1 MKDRAARRDVASRAP
16 PVQRGGPAGELA
28 VVLKP
33 GKEKSLRRRHPWVY
47 ATAISHVTGEPV
59 SGATVA
65 VRAADGTWLAW
76 AAYSPASSIRARA
89 WSFDER
95 DRIDAAWM
103 RARVQTAVEARSTL
117 AASGNA
123 LRLVFGE
130 SDRLPGL
137 IVDRYGDQLVTQFQG
152 AGVDAW
158 REALVEALV
167 EATGCANVFDRS
179 DGATRAREGLPPI
192 SGVLRGAEPPEMIEI
207 AEHGLRFLV
216 DVRHGH
222 KTGYY
227 IDQRDNRRLARELA
241 RGFVEQHGRGPLA
254 LNCFCYT
261 GGFSVAMLAGGA
273 AMVHS
278 IDSSAEALR
287 VAKAHIELNGLPAGA
302 AEWDGGDA
310 FDALRSLKSQAAQFD
325 LIVLDPPKF
334 ASSHHHVE
342 RAARAYKD
350 INLNAL
356 KLLAPGGN
364 LLTFSCSGAI
374 DVDLFQKIVAGAVID
389 SGVEAWLVQRLAA
402 ASDHP
407 LMMTVPESEY
417 LKGVWLRRVR

>member
-1 MKDRAARRDVASRAP
+1 MSGRDSRRPAERAATSVVSP
-16 PVQRGGPAGELA
+16 HGEAA

-47 ATAISHVTGEPV
+47 ATAVSHVTGNPGG
-59 SGATVA
+59 GATVA
-65 VRAADGTWLAW
+65 VRASDGKWLAW
-76 AAYSPASSIRARA
+76 AAYSPASSIRARVWTFA
-89 WSFDER
+89 ES

-103 RARVQTAVEARSTL
+103 RARVEAAVAARTGLARS
-117 AASGNA
+117 SNA

-137 IVDRYGDQLVTQFQG
+137 IVDRYADQLVTQFQG

-158 REALVEALV
+158 RAELVAALVGV
-167 EATGCANVFDRS
+167 TGCANVFDRS
-179 DGATRAREGLPPI
+179 DGATRTREGLPAI
-192 SGVLRGAEPPEMIEI
+192 SGVLAGAEPPDAIEVD
-207 AEHGLRFLV
+207 EHGLRFLV
-216 DVRHGH
+216 DVRRGH

-227 IDQRDNRRLARELA
+227 VDQRDNRKLARELVQQFAAEQGHGA
-241 RGFVEQHGRGPLA
+241 RA

-261 GGFSVAMLAGGA
+261 GGFSVAALAGGA
-273 AMVHS
+273 ASVHS

-287 VAKAHIELNGLPAGA
+287 VAREHVKLNGLDVSA
-302 AEWDGGDA
+302 ATWDESDA
-310 FDALRSLKSQAAQFD
+310 FDALRALKAQGAQFD

-356 KLLAPGGN
+356 KLMAPGGH

-389 SGVEAWLVQRLAA
+389 SGVDAWLVQRLAA
-402 ASDHP
+402 GSDHP

-417 LKGVWLRRVR
+417 LKGAWLRRVP

>member
-1 MKDRAARRDVASRAP
+1 MSGRPPKRPAQERASSRSAAAADEP
-16 PVQRGGPAGELA
+16 A
-28 VVLKP
+28 VVLKG

-47 ATAISHVTGEPV
+47 ATAVSHVTGDPAG
-59 SGATVA
+59 GATVA

-89 WSFDER
+89 WSFSEADV
-95 DRIDAAWM
+95 IDAAWM
-103 RARVQTAVEARSTL
+103 RDRVRAAVAARSGLAVAGTAV
-117 AASGNA
+117 
-123 LRLVFGE
+123 RLVFGE

-158 REALVEALV
+158 REELVDALV
-167 EATGCANVFDRS
+167 EATGCPNVFDRS
-179 DGATRAREGLPPI
+179 DGATRAREGLPAI
-192 SGVLRGAEPPEMIEI
+192 SGVLAGVEPPEAIEVE
-207 AEHGLRFLV
+207 EHGLRFLV
-216 DVRHGH
+216 DVRRGH

-227 IDQRDNRRLARELA
+227 IDQRDNRQLARRLAEQFITLHGQGA
-241 RGFVEQHGRGPLA
+241 RA

-273 AMVHS
+273 ASVRS

-287 VAKAHIELNGLPAGA
+287 VAREHVRLNGLNVDA
-302 AEWDGGDA
+302 ATWDGSDA
-310 FDALRSLKSQAAQFD
+310 FDALRALKAQAAQFD

-334 ASSHHHVE
+334 ASSHHHVD

-356 KLLAPGGN
+356 KLLAPGGH

-389 SGVEAWLVQRLAA
+389 SGVDAWLVQRLGAGI
-402 ASDHP
+402 DHP

>member
-1 MKDRAARRDVASRAP
+1 MSAGQPKRPTPERASTRTSAL
-16 PVQRGGPAGELA
+16 AGEPA
-28 VVLKP
+28 VVLKA

-47 ATAISHVTGEPV
+47 ATAVSHVTGDPAA
-59 SGATVA
+59 GATVA
-65 VRAADGTWLAW
+65 IRAADGTWLAW

-89 WSFDER
+89 WSFSEKDV
-95 DRIDAAWM
+95 IDAAWM
-103 RARVQTAVEARSTL
+103 RERVQAAVAARAGL
-117 AASGNA
+117 AASGTA
-123 LRLVFGE
+123 ARLVFGE

-137 IVDRYGDQLVTQFQG
+137 IVDRYADQLVTQFQG

-158 REALVEALV
+158 RDDLVAALV
-167 EATGCANVFDRS
+167 EATGCADVYDRS
-179 DGATRAREGLPPI
+179 DGATRAREGLPAI
-192 SGVLRGAEPPEMIEI
+192 SGVLAGAEPPETIEVS
-207 AEHGLRFLV
+207 EHGLRFLV
-216 DVRHGH
+216 DVRRGH

-227 IDQRDNRRLARELA
+227 VDQRDNRQLARRLSEQFVAQHGHGA
-241 RGFVEQHGRGPLA
+241 RG

-273 AMVHS
+273 AAVHS
-278 IDSSAEALR
+278 IDSSADALR
-287 VAKAHIELNGLPAGA
+287 MAREHVRLNGLDEEA
-302 AEWDGGDA
+302 ATWDDSDA
-310 FDALRSLKSQAAQFD
+310 FDALRALRTQAAQFD

-334 ASSHHHVE
+334 ASSHHHVD

-356 KLLAPGGN
+356 RLLAPGGQ
-364 LLTFSCSGAI
+364 LLSFSCSGAI

-389 SGVEAWLVQRLAA
+389 SGVDAWLVQRLAA
-402 ASDHP
+402 GGDHP

>member
-1 MKDRAARRDVASRAP
+1 MD
-16 PVQRGGPAGELA
+16 GEPAVWLR
-28 VVLKP
+28 P

-47 ATAISHVTGEPV
+47 ATAVDTVTGEPPA
-59 SGATVA
+59 GATVA
-65 VRAADGTWLAW
+65 VRAADGAWLAS
-76 AAYSPASSIRARA
+76 AAYSPASSIRARV
-89 WSFDER
+89 WSFTES

-103 RARVQTAVEARSTL
+103 RARVAAAVQARGGL
-117 AASGNA
+117 AASSNA

-158 REALVEALV
+158 RAALIDALVAE
-167 EATGCANVFDRS
+167 TGCRNVFDRS
-179 DGATRAREGLPPI
+179 DGATRTREGLPAI
-192 SGVLRGAEPPEMIEI
+192 SGVLAGDEPPEAIEVT
-207 AEHGLRFLV
+207 EHGLRFLV
-216 DVRHGH
+216 DVRRGH

-227 IDQRDNRRLARELA
+227 VDQRDNRRLARTLA
-241 RGFVEQHGRGPLA
+241 AKVAERNGRAARA
-254 LNCFCYT
+254 LNCFSYT

-273 AMVHS
+273 ASVHS
-278 IDSSAEALR
+278 IDSSADALR
-287 VAKAHIELNGLPAGA
+287 MAREHVRLNGLREEAATWEPA
-302 AEWDGGDA
+302 DA
-310 FDALRSLKSQAAQFD
+310 FDALRALKASGAQFD
-325 LIVLDPPKF
+325 LVVLDPPKF

-356 KLLAPGGN
+356 RLLAPGGH

-389 SGVEAWLVQRLAA
+389 AGVDAWMVRRLGAG
-402 ASDHP
+402 SDHP

-417 LKGVWLRRVR
+417 LKGVWLQRVP

>member
-1 MKDRAARRDVASRAP
+1 VNDRPSKRPSQERVVTRQGAP
-16 PVQRGGPAGELA
+16 PAEAA

-47 ATAISHVTGEPV
+47 ATAVSHVTGDPAG
-59 SGATVA
+59 GATVA
-65 VRAADGTWLAW
+65 VRGADGAWLAW

-89 WSFDER
+89 WSFAER
-95 DRIDAAWM
+95 DVIDGAFLRERVRAAVNA
-103 RARVQTAVEARSTL
+103 RAGLTAS
-117 AASGNA
+117 SSA

-137 IVDRYGDQLVTQFQG
+137 IVDRYAEQLVTQFQG

-158 REALVEALV
+158 REDLVAALV

-179 DGATRAREGLPPI
+179 DGATRAREGLPAI
-192 SGVLRGAEPPEMIEI
+192 SGVLAGTEPPEMIEVT
-207 AEHGLRFLV
+207 EHGLRFLV
-216 DVRHGH
+216 DVRRGH

-227 IDQRDNRRLARELA
+227 VDQRDNRGLARRLAREFA
-241 RGFVEQHGRGPLA
+241 DHHGRGARA
-254 LNCFCYT
+254 LNCCYT

-273 AMVHS
+273 ASVHS
-278 IDSSAEALR
+278 IDSSGEALR
-287 VAKAHIELNGLPAGA
+287 LAREHVQLNGLPASA
-302 AEWDGGDA
+302 ATWDDADA
-310 FDALRSLKSQAAQFD
+310 FDALRALKGQGAQFD

-334 ASSHHHVE
+334 ASSHHHVD

-356 KLLAPGGN
+356 KLLAPGGH

-374 DVDLFQKIVAGAVID
+374 DVDLFQKIVAGAAID
-389 SGVEAWLVQRLAA
+389 SGVDAWLVQRLAA
-402 ASDHP
+402 GSDHP

-417 LKGVWLRRVR
+417 LKGVWLRRVQ